1 MDQILHSS
9 SFIAKNGVAFEAL
22 WDEFTVLHD
31 LLLTLPLF
39 PKAFVD
45 LTRDIFELVR
55 SGDIKIQDGWE
66 GVKSGFVPNIVH
78 SSEEV
83 TKGARQCFC

>member
-1 MDQILHSS
+1 M
-9 SFIAKNGVAFEAL
+9 
-22 WDEFTVLHD
+22 
-31 LLLTLPLF
+31 
-39 PKAFVD
+39 D

-55 SGDIKIQDGWE
+55 SGDIQIQDGWE

-83 TKGARQCFC
+83 AKGNRQCLC